1 MSESV
6 RNNDSVTRDIERLS
20 AERTALFG
28 KVSGATTLSEGD
40 RRRLR
45 EIEQALDE
53 RFKARRAQRAARD
66 SQRFAR

>member
-1 MSESV
+1 LNDSP
-6 RNNDSVTRDIERLS
+6 RNNDNVTRDIERLS

-28 KVSGATTLSEGD
+28 KANGSKTLSDAE